1 MNQTFNLK
9 RFLRYTRFILSM
21 NRWYYGVL
29 LVLFTI
35 PATVLS
41 LCRVAEWLV
50 AGLVGAATFCL
61 SIVPTYD
68 LTALTGWERQL
79 TVPSSWLEKLIVEIV
94 ARYWVLIVPF
104 CIHAFGCALGLN
116 GISTVF
122 ADGFSVET
130 FAIVLLWTPLYFWI
144 YMFHKGRQ
152 RNPITGNMNSATPL
166 YAMPMVGSVAFL
178 LMLSWVPLYKESPL
192 ANSISLLLG
201 AVFFMAAISMY
212 PKKRAK

>member
-1 MNQTFNLK
+1 MNQIFNIK
-9 RFLRYTRFILSM
+9 RFLRYSRYIISA
-21 NRWYYGVL
+21 NRWYYGVW
-29 LVLFTI
+29 LVFFTI

-41 LCRVAEWLV
+41 LCRVTDWLV

-61 SIVPTYD
+61 SIVPTYE
-68 LTALTGWERQL
+68 LTKLSGWERQL
-79 TVPSSWLEKLIVEIV
+79 TVPASWFEKLIVEI
-94 ARYWVLIVPF
+94 ATRYWVLIVPF

-152 RNPITGNMNSATPL
+152 RNPITGNMNSVTPL
-166 YAMPMVGSVAFL
+166 YAMPMVGSVGFL

-201 AVFFMAAISMY
+201 AAFFVAAISMY

>member
-1 MNQTFNLK
+1 MNQTFNIK
-9 RFLRYTRFILSM
+9 RFLRYTRFVLSM

-41 LCRVAEWLV
+41 LCGVADWLV

-152 RNPITGNMNSATPL
+152 RNPITGNMNSVTPL
-166 YAMPMVGSVAFL
+166 YAMPMVGSVGFL

-201 AVFFMAAISMY
+201 AAFFVAAISMY

>member
-9 RFLRYTRFILSM
+9 RFLRYTRFILAM

-41 LCRVAEWLV
+41 LCGVADWLV

-122 ADGFSVET
+122 ADG
-130 FAIVLLWTPLYFWI
+130 
-144 YMFHKGRQ
+144 
-152 RNPITGNMNSATPL
+152 
-166 YAMPMVGSVAFL
+166 
-178 LMLSWVPLYKESPL
+178 
-192 ANSISLLLG
+192 
-201 AVFFMAAISMY
+201 
-212 PKKRAK
+212 

>member
-9 RFLRYTRFILSM
+9 RFLRYTRFTVSM

-68 LTALTGWERQL
+68 LTVLTGWERQL

-152 RNPITGNMNSATPL
+152 RNPITGNMNSVTPL
-166 YAMPMVGSVAFL
+166 YAMPMVGSVGFL
-178 LMLSWVPLYKESPL
+178 LMLSWVPLYKESQL

-201 AVFFMAAISMY
+201 AAFFVAAISMY

>member
-1 MNQTFNLK
+1 MNQTFNIK
-9 RFLRYTRFILSM
+9 RFLRYTRFVLSM

-41 LCRVAEWLV
+41 LCGVADWLV

-130 FAIVLLWTPLYFWI
+130 FAIVLLWTSLYFWI

-166 YAMPMVGSVAFL
+166 YAIPLVGSIGMS
-178 LMLSWVPLYKESPL
+178 LMLSWVPLYKESPM
-192 ANSISLLLG
+192 ANSISLLLSV
-201 AVFFMAAISMY
+201 VFFMAAIITY

>member
-1 MNQTFNLK
+1 MNQIFNIK
-9 RFLRYTRFILSM
+9 RFLRYSRYIISA

-29 LVLFTI
+29 LVFFTI

-41 LCRVAEWLV
+41 LCRVTDWLV

-61 SIVPTYD
+61 SIVPTYE
-68 LTALTGWERQL
+68 LTKLSGWERQL
-79 TVPSSWLEKLIVEIV
+79 TVPASWFEKLIVEIV

-104 CIHAFGCALGLN
+104 CIHAVGYAFGFN
-116 GISTVF
+116 GISSVF

-130 FAIVLLWTPLYFWI
+130 FAIVLLWTSLYFWI

-152 RNPITGNMNSATPL
+152 RNPITGNMNSVTPL
-166 YAMPMVGSVAFL
+166 YAIPLVGSIGMS
-178 LMLSWVPLYKESPL
+178 LMLSWVPLYKESPM
-192 ANSISLLLG
+192 ANSISLLLSV
-201 AVFFMAAISMY
+201 VFFMAAIITY

>member
-1 MNQTFNLK
+1 MNQIFNIR
-9 RFLRYTRFILSM
+9 RFLRYTRYIISA

-29 LVLFTI
+29 LVFFTI
-35 PATVLS
+35 PATMLS
-41 LCRVAEWLV
+41 LCRVTDWLV

-61 SIVPTYD
+61 SIVPTYE
-68 LTALTGWERQL
+68 LTKLSGWERQL
-79 TVPSSWLEKLIVEIV
+79 IVPASWFEKLIVEIA

-104 CIHAFGCALGLN
+104 CIHAIGCAFGFN
-116 GISTVF
+116 GISSVF

-130 FAIVLLWTPLYFWI
+130 FAIVLLWTSLYFWI

-166 YAMPMVGSVAFL
+166 YAIPLVGSIGMS
-178 LMLSWVPLYKESPL
+178 LMLSWVPLYKESPM
-192 ANSISLLLG
+192 ANSISLLLSV
-201 AVFFMAAISMY
+201 VFFMAAIITY

>member
-1 MNQTFNLK
+1 
-9 RFLRYTRFILSM
+9 M

-41 LCRVAEWLV
+41 LYGVADWLV

-130 FAIVLLWTPLYFWI
+130 FAIVLLWTSLYFWI

-152 RNPITGNMNSATPL
+152 RNPITGNMNSVTPL
-166 YAMPMVGSVAFL
+166 YAMPMVGSVGFL

-201 AVFFMAAISMY
+201 AVFFVAAIITY

>member
-1 MNQTFNLK
+1 MNQTFNIK
-9 RFLRYTRFILSM
+9 RFLRYTRFVLSM

-41 LCRVAEWLV
+41 LYGVADWLV

-152 RNPITGNMNSATPL
+152 RNPITGNMNSVTPL
-166 YAMPMVGSVAFL
+166 YAMPMVGSVGFL

-201 AVFFMAAISMY
+201 AVFFVAAIITY

>member
-1 MNQTFNLK
+1 MNQIFSIK
-9 RFLRYTRFILSM
+9 RFLRYTRFTVSM

-41 LCRVAEWLV
+41 LCGVADWLV

-104 CIHAFGCALGLN
+104 CIHAFGCALGLME
-116 GISTVF
+116 
-122 ADGFSVET
+122 SV
-130 FAIVLLWTPLYFWI
+130 LCL
-144 YMFHKGRQ
+144 
-152 RNPITGNMNSATPL
+152 
-166 YAMPMVGSVAFL
+166 PMVFL
-178 LMLSWVPLYKESPL
+178 SKHLPLCCCGHRYIFGFICFTKGDKEIRL
-192 ANSISLLLG
+192 QGI
-201 AVFFMAAISMY
+201 
-212 PKKRAK
+212 

>member
-9 RFLRYTRFILSM
+9 RFLRYTRFTVSM

-41 LCRVAEWLV
+41 LCGVADWLV

-152 RNPITGNMNSATPL
+152 RNPITGNMNSVTPL
-166 YAMPMVGSVAFL
+166 YAMPMVGSVGFL

-201 AVFFMAAISMY
+201 AAFFVAAISMY

>member
-1 MNQTFNLK
+1 MNQTFNIK
-9 RFLRYTRFILSM
+9 RFLHYTRFVLSM

-41 LCRVAEWLV
+41 LYGVADWLV

-130 FAIVLLWTPLYFWI
+130 FAIVLLWTSLYFWI

-152 RNPITGNMNSATPL
+152 RNPITGNMNSVTPL
-166 YAMPMVGSVAFL
+166 YAMPMVGSVGFL

-201 AVFFMAAISMY
+201 AVFFVAAIITY